1 MTVSSSEIADALRW
15 LWIFCGIVWIGYA
28 WLHRVAYTRGL
39 LGVSALFVLDWL
51 LHAFANF
58 AEQPNSNIPSDF
70 ALYSVMM
77 LLAGIVGISAAC
89 VYARWRGMNVLRV
102 IDAALLS
109 VIAGGIGGRAY
120 QVLTNW
126 NFYSENTD
134 LILELSHG
142 GFGMRG
148 ALLFGFVAL
157 LLFSL
162 VSRNSFWR
170 FADAAVI
177 GLSLAQSIGWYG
189 AALTHVYY
197 GIALDAASSSGQVAP
212 IGIFAPLAHI
222 VRSFGYNFVQDLPDA
237 YNLIAFR
244 IPVQMLACLFFLGLF
259 FFLLIG
265 LRANRIGSRFTF
277 YVLLASLANFVFGFW
292 RGDETLF
299 WNGLRVDQWVD
310 LLFLLF
316 GIALAVGYFTS
327 GLQRAR
333 VQDSTGRTL
342 QHA

>member
-1 MTVSSSEIADALRW
+1 MTISSSEIADALRW
-15 LWIFCGIVWIGYA
+15 LWIFCGIVWMGYA

-39 LGVSALFVLDWL
+39 LVLVALFVLDWL

-77 LLAGIVGISAAC
+77 LLAGFVGLSAAC
-89 VYARWRGMNVLRV
+89 LYARWRRMNVLQL
-102 IDAALLS
+102 IDAALITI
-109 VIAGGIGGRAY
+109 IAGGIGGRAY

-134 LILELSHG
+134 LITELSHG
-142 GFGMRG
+142 GFGIRG
-148 ALLFGFVAL
+148 ALVFGFAV
-157 LLFSL
+157 LFL
-162 VSRNSFWR
+162 FTLITNNSFWK
-170 FADAAVI
+170 FADTAVM

-189 AALTHVYY
+189 AALTHTHY
-197 GIALDAASSSGQVAP
+197 GIALDAPPPTGM
-212 IGIFAPLAHI
+212 FAPLAHI
-222 VRSFGYNFVQDLPDA
+222 VRTFGYNFVQDLPDA

-259 FFLLIG
+259 FFLLVG

-277 YVLLASLANFVFGFW
+277 YVLLASLANFIFGFW

-299 WNGLRVDQWVD
+299 WNGLRADQWVD
-310 LLFLLF
+310 LIFFLF
-316 GIALAVGYFTS
+316 GVALAVGFTAS
-327 GLQRAR
+327 GLQHAR